1 MTEKTEP
8 AKEEKKA
15 GEEAISGEKAKE
27 ELGMLDSYGS
37 FPVWMLKGI
46 QLITPDILITKTPPQ
61 KPKVRN

>member
-8 AKEEKKA
+8 SKEEKKE
-15 GEEAISGEKAKE
+15 GEEIKK
-27 ELGMLDSYGS
+27 ELGMMDYYGS

-46 QLITPDILITKTPPQ
+46 QLITPDVLITKTPTP